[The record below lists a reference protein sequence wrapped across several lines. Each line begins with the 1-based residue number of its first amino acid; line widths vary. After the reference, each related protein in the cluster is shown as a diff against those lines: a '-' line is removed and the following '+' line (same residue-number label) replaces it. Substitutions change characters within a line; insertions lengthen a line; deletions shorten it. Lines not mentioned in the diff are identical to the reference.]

1 MNDILYRKL
10 AATATAPV
18 VRLDSKWVSDG
29 SWPKHLRRRA
39 NASVSFLLTN
49 HGSVLCD
56 DLAVG
61 FLAERTDTMSIDG
74 PDRCER
80 WAIIAIRYP
89 DMRYRFA
96 VRCTAWEK
104 HPPFPGLGLTDREVE
119 LVYLMC
125 DELSR
130 RRAYTDDSYFDVEK
144 ELSDNID
151 DNVQIA
157 QELGDF
163 DEQRFLALLKNDP
176 LALPVLEAALLSA
189 VWTAPNM
196 EYLPAFLLNFMLPNA
211 QSATV
216 REGVDEHFHAVDLLR
231 SPDAPFERVFTFRFE
246 NASLPVYPLS
256 AAGRMIVLEPIGDP
270 ARKAL
275 MDALTEVSHIRHNI
289 GDAADRPLPAF
300 PVTVARAFPSHL
312 AHNVEV
318 PKDVHVLTD
327 AEADLLR
334 LAAAKLLRHVPTV
347 VSDLNDALSDLSARP
362 NAYRYK
368 APERWIS
375 LVLLYIRKALLT
387 RKDCRE
393 AFDKLTARMMR
404 EQREAQVQRTS
415 TIDDGVAFILDP
427 ERYKDA
433 ISPRPKTLEQLDETI
448 AFPYTSQG
456 VPVLAYNTPQFGRL
470 LQRAGVG
477 PELVPDVVQK
487 LKDLSIFKSE
497 NIKINID
504 GTSRRYYAIPAKMFK
519 NSVIPTI
526 PAGQEEDN
534 DV

>member
-1 MNDILYRKL
+1 MNDILTRKL

-39 NASVSFLLTN
+39 NASVSFLLSK

-80 WAIIAIRYP
+80 WAIVAIRYP
-89 DMRYRFA
+89 NMRHRFA
-96 VRCTAWEK
+96 VRCTAWAK

-119 LVYLMC
+119 IVYLMC

-130 RRAYTDDSYFDVEK
+130 RKAYTDDVFDVAD
-144 ELSDNID
+144 ELFDNID

-231 SPDAPFERVFTFRFE
+231 SPDAPFERVFTFRLE
-246 NASLPVYPLS
+246 NASLPS
-256 AAGRMIVLEPIGDP
+256 IRCRRP
-270 ARKAL
+270 A
-275 MDALTEVSHIRHNI
+275 E
-289 GDAADRPLPAF
+289 
-300 PVTVARAFPSHL
+300 
-312 AHNVEV
+312 
-318 PKDVHVLTD
+318 
-327 AEADLLR
+327 
-334 LAAAKLLRHVPTV
+334 
-347 VSDLNDALSDLSARP
+347 
-362 NAYRYK
+362 
-368 APERWIS
+368 
-375 LVLLYIRKALLT
+375 
-387 RKDCRE
+387 
-393 AFDKLTARMMR
+393 
-404 EQREAQVQRTS
+404 
-415 TIDDGVAFILDP
+415 
-427 ERYKDA
+427 
-433 ISPRPKTLEQLDETI
+433 
-448 AFPYTSQG
+448 
-456 VPVLAYNTPQFGRL
+456 
-470 LQRAGVG
+470 
-477 PELVPDVVQK
+477 
-487 LKDLSIFKSE
+487 
-497 NIKINID
+497 
-504 GTSRRYYAIPAKMFK
+504 
-519 NSVIPTI
+519 
-526 PAGQEEDN
+526 
-534 DV
+534 

>member
-18 VRLDSKWVSDG
+18 VRLDSKWISDG

-39 NASVSFLLTN
+39 NASVSFLLTK
-49 HGSVLCD
+49 HDSVMCD
-56 DLAVG
+56 ELPVG
-61 FLAERTDTMSIDG
+61 FLAERTDTMTISG
-74 PDRCER
+74 PDSSEH
-80 WAIIAIRYP
+80 WAIVSIRYP

-96 VRCTAWEK
+96 VRCTAWAK

-130 RRAYTDDSYFDVEK
+130 RKAYTDDVFDVAD
-144 ELSDNID
+144 ELFDNID

-157 QELGDF
+157 QELGNF

-275 MDALTEVSHIRHNI
+275 TDALTEIAHIRHNI

-318 PKDVHVLTD
+318 PKDVHVLTG

-334 LAAAKLLRHVPTV
+334 LAAAKLLQHVPTV

-362 NAYRYK
+362 NAYRHK

-433 ISPRPKTLEQLDETI
+433 ISPRPKTLEQLEKTVS
-448 AFPYTSQG
+448 FPYTSHG
-456 VPVLAYNTPQFGRL
+456 VPMLVYNTAQFERL

-477 PELVPDVVQK
+477 SELVPDVVQA
-487 LKDLSIFKSE
+487 LKERSIFERE
-497 NIKINID
+497 NIKINTD
-504 GTSRRYYAIPAKMFK
+504 GTSRRFFAIPAKKFV
-519 NSVIPTI
+519 NSVIPAI

>member
-29 SWPKHLRRRA
+29 SWPKHLRKRA
-39 NASVSFLLTN
+39 NASVSFLLAKYDR
-49 HGSVLCD
+49 VLFD
-56 DLAVG
+56 DLTVG

-80 WAIIAIRYP
+80 WAIVAIRYP
-89 DMRYRFA
+89 NMRHRFA

-104 HPPFPGLGLTDREVE
+104 HPPLPGLGLTDREVE
-119 LVYLMC
+119 LVYIMC

-130 RRAYTDDSYFDVEK
+130 RKAYADDVFDVSD
-144 ELSDNID
+144 ELFDNID

-256 AAGRMIVLEPIGDP
+256 A
-270 ARKAL
+270 
-275 MDALTEVSHIRHNI
+275 
-289 GDAADRPLPAF
+289 F
-300 PVTVARAFPSHL
+300 PVTMITRDFPSHL
-312 AHNVEV
+312 AHNVKV
-318 PKDVHVLTD
+318 PENVHTLTD

-362 NAYRYK
+362 SAYRYK

-393 AFDKLTARMMR
+393 AFDQLTARMMR
-404 EQREAQVQRTS
+404 EQREAQVQRTL
-415 TIDDGVAFILDP
+415 TIDNCVAFVLDP

-433 ISPRPKTLEQLDETI
+433 ISPRPKTLEQLDETV
-448 AFPYTSQG
+448 AFPYASRG
-456 VPVLAYNTPQFGRL
+456 VPMLVYNTAQFERL

-477 PELVPDVVQK
+477 SELVPDVVQA
-487 LKDLSIFKSE
+487 LKERSIFERE
-497 NIKINID
+497 NIKINTD
-504 GTSRRYYAIPAKMFK
+504 GTSRRFFAIPVKKFV
-519 NSVIPTI
+519 NSVIPAI

>member
-1 MNDILYRKL
+1 MNEILYRKL

-18 VRLDSKWVSDG
+18 VRLDSKWISDG

-39 NASVSFLLTN
+39 NASVSFLLTK
-49 HGSVLCD
+49 HDSVMCD
-56 DLAVG
+56 ELPVG

-80 WAIIAIRYP
+80 WAIISIRYP

-96 VRCTAWEK
+96 VRCTAWAK

-119 LVYLMC
+119 LVYIMC

-130 RRAYTDDSYFDVEK
+130 RKAYADDVFDVAD
-144 ELSDNID
+144 ELFDNID

-189 VWTAPNM
+189 VWTAPDM

-231 SPDAPFERVFTFRFE
+231 SPAAPFSHPMTLRLEK
-246 NASLPVYPLS
+246 SQ
-256 AAGRMIVLEPIGDP
+256 EPIYAP
-270 ARKAL
+270 AASGRL
-275 MDALTEVSHIRHNI
+275 VLLNPV
-289 GDAADRPLPAF
+289 GDAISRLVNEIERRAHEQLLSGEAEDRPFAAF
-300 PVTVARAFPSHL
+300 PITITTRALPS
-312 AHNVEV
+312 AYAYNVPVSADTHSLREE
-318 PKDVHVLTD
+318 D
-327 AEADLLR
+327 ADCLR
-334 LAAAKLLRHVPTV
+334 LAAAELLRYVP
-347 VSDLNDALSDLSARP
+347 DAARTLSDAIDDLACHPR
-362 NAYRYK
+362 AYRMSL
-368 APERWIS
+368 PERWVI
-375 LVLLYIRKALLT
+375 LVRRFVRHFLLT
-387 RKDCRE
+387 SESARDTFDRISGE
-393 AFDKLTARMMR
+393 AERLHKEDELRRA
-404 EQREAQVQRTS
+404 E
-415 TIDDGVAFILDP
+415 TIDCSVAFLLDP

-433 ISPRPKTLEQLDETI
+433 ISPRPKTLEQLDETV
-448 AFPYTSQG
+448 AFPYTSHG
-456 VPVLAYNTPQFGRL
+456 VPMLVYNTAQFERL

-477 PELVPDVVQK
+477 SELVPDVVQA
-487 LKDLSIFKSE
+487 LKERSIFERE
-497 NIKINID
+497 NIKINTD

-519 NSVIPTI
+519 NSVIPAI

>member
-18 VRLDSKWVSDG
+18 VRLDSKWIADS

-39 NASVSFLLTN
+39 NASVSFLLTK

-61 FLAERTDTMSIDG
+61 FLAERTDTMTVSG
-74 PDRCER
+74 PDGCER

-104 HPPFPGLGLTDREVE
+104 HPPLPGLGLTDREVE
-119 LVYLMC
+119 LVYCMC

-130 RRAYTDDSYFDVEK
+130 RRAYTDDSYFDVAD
-144 ELSDNID
+144 ELFDNID

-163 DEQRFLALLKNDP
+163 DEQRFMALLERDP

-189 VWTAPNM
+189 VWTAPDM

-275 MDALTEVSHIRHNI
+275 TDALTAVAHMRHNI

-318 PKDVHVLTD
+318 PKDVHVLTG

-334 LAAAKLLRHVPTV
+334 LAAAKLLQHVPTV
-347 VSDLNDALSDLSARP
+347 VWDLSNAFADLNSRP
-362 NAYRYK
+362 GAYRYIGYKLFQSANHLAEFRDLIEQVSREEHEQEINRIATIDK
-368 APERWIS
+368 AVEFVLTPSRYENITSEKPISVEDLKETIVFQTVHKREAVMAFVPERF
-375 LVLLYIRKALLT
+375 
-387 RKDCRE
+387 E
-393 AFDKLTARMMR
+393 AFLRRVDGSVVADAVL
-404 EQREAQVQRTS
+404 EALKNRGIIAHRT
-415 TIDDGVAFILDP
+415 
-427 ERYKDA
+427 
-433 ISPRPKTLEQLDETI
+433 
-448 AFPYTSQG
+448 
-456 VPVLAYNTPQFGRL
+456 
-470 LQRAGVG
+470 
-477 PELVPDVVQK
+477 
-487 LKDLSIFKSE
+487 E
-497 NIKINID
+497 NIRIAAETKRFHIIPLKKCIN
-504 GTSRRYYAIPAKMFK
+504 S
-519 NSVIPTI
+519 SVATVT
-526 PAGQEEDN
+526 GGHSDE
-534 DV
+534 

>member
-1 MNDILYRKL
+1 MNDILTRKL

-39 NASVSFLLTN
+39 NASVSFLLSK

-80 WAIIAIRYP
+80 WAIVAIRYP
-89 DMRYRFA
+89 NMRHRFA
-96 VRCTAWEK
+96 VRCTAWAK

-119 LVYLMC
+119 IVYLMC

-130 RRAYTDDSYFDVEK
+130 RKAYTDDVFDVAD
-144 ELSDNID
+144 ELFDNID

-256 AAGRMIVLEPIGDP
+256 AGGMIVLEPIGDP

-275 MDALTEVSHIRHNI
+275 TDALTAVAHMRHNI

-318 PKDVHVLTD
+318 PKNVHVLTD

-334 LAAAKLLRHVPTV
+334 LAAAKLLQHVPTV
-347 VSDLNDALSDLSARP
+347 VWDLSNAFADLNSRP
-362 NAYRYK
+362 GAYRYRLPDEWSSLARQYIGYKLFQSANHLAEFRDLIEQVSREEHEQEINRIATIDK
-368 APERWIS
+368 AVEFVLTPSRYANVTSEKPMSAEGLKETIVFQTIHKREPVMAFVPERF
-375 LVLLYIRKALLT
+375 
-387 RKDCRE
+387 E
-393 AFDKLTARMMR
+393 AFLRRVDGSVVADAVL
-404 EQREAQVQRTS
+404 EALKNRGIIAHRT
-415 TIDDGVAFILDP
+415 
-427 ERYKDA
+427 
-433 ISPRPKTLEQLDETI
+433 
-448 AFPYTSQG
+448 
-456 VPVLAYNTPQFGRL
+456 
-470 LQRAGVG
+470 
-477 PELVPDVVQK
+477 
-487 LKDLSIFKSE
+487 E
-497 NIKINID
+497 NIRIAAETKRFHIIPLKKCIN
-504 GTSRRYYAIPAKMFK
+504 S
-519 NSVIPTI
+519 SVATVT
-526 PAGQEEDN
+526 GGHSDE
-534 DV
+534 

>member
-18 VRLDSKWVSDG
+18 VRLDSKWIADG

-39 NASVSFLLTN
+39 NASVSFLLTK

-80 WAIIAIRYP
+80 WAMITIRYP

-96 VRCTAWEK
+96 VRCTAWAK

-130 RRAYTDDSYFDVEK
+130 RKAYTDSPFDVAD
-144 ELSDNID
+144 ELFDSID

-189 VWTAPNM
+189 VWTAPDM
-196 EYLPAFLLNFMLPNA
+196 EYLPAFLLNFMLLNA

-256 AAGRMIVLEPIGDP
+256 AAGRMIVLEPIGDS

-275 MDALTEVSHIRHNI
+275 TDALTEVSHIRHNI

-347 VSDLNDALSDLSARP
+347 VSDLNDALSDLSARS

-404 EQREAQVQRTS
+404 EQREAQVQRNS

-433 ISPRPKTLEQLDETI
+433 ISPRPKTLEQLEKTVS
-448 AFPYTSQG
+448 FLYTSHG
-456 VPVLAYNTPQFGRL
+456 VPMLVYNTAQFERL

-477 PELVPDVVQK
+477 SELVPDVVQA
-487 LKDLSIFKSE
+487 LKERSIFERE
-497 NIKINID
+497 NIKINTD

-519 NSVIPTI
+519 NSVIPAI

-534 DV
+534 EV

>member
-1 MNDILYRKL
+1 MNNILYRKL

-29 SWPKHLRRRA
+29 SWPKHLRKRA
-39 NASVSFLLTN
+39 NASVSFLLAKYDR
-49 HGSVLCD
+49 VLFD
-56 DLAVG
+56 DLTVG
-61 FLAERTDTMSIDG
+61 FLAERTDTMTISG
-74 PDRCER
+74 PDSSEH
-80 WAIIAIRYP
+80 WAIVSIRYP

-96 VRCTAWEK
+96 VRCTAWAK

-119 LVYLMC
+119 L
-125 DELSR
+125 
-130 RRAYTDDSYFDVEK
+130 AYTDDVFDVAD
-144 ELSDNID
+144 ELFDNID

-189 VWTAPNM
+189 VWTAPDM

-216 REGVDEHFHAVDLLR
+216 REGVDEHFQTVDLLR

-318 PKDVHVLTD
+318 PKDVHVLTG

-334 LAAAKLLRHVPTV
+334 LAAAKLLQHVPTV
-347 VSDLNDALSDLSARP
+347 VWDLSNAFADLNSRP
-362 NAYRYK
+362 GAYRYRLPDEWSSLARQYIGYKLFQSANHLAEFRDLIEQVSREEHEQEINRIATIDK
-368 APERWIS
+368 AVEFVLTPSRYENITSEKPISVEDLKETIVFQTVHKREAVMAFVPERF
-375 LVLLYIRKALLT
+375 
-387 RKDCRE
+387 E
-393 AFDKLTARMMR
+393 AFLRRVDGSVVADAVL
-404 EQREAQVQRTS
+404 EALKNRGIIAHRT
-415 TIDDGVAFILDP
+415 
-427 ERYKDA
+427 
-433 ISPRPKTLEQLDETI
+433 
-448 AFPYTSQG
+448 
-456 VPVLAYNTPQFGRL
+456 
-470 LQRAGVG
+470 
-477 PELVPDVVQK
+477 
-487 LKDLSIFKSE
+487 E
-497 NIKINID
+497 NIRIAAEAKRFHIIPLKKCIN
-504 GTSRRYYAIPAKMFK
+504 S
-519 NSVIPTI
+519 SVATVTGVLQIKVKP
-526 PAGQEEDN
+526 
-534 DV
+534 

>member
-1 MNDILYRKL
+1 MNEILYRKL

-18 VRLDSKWVSDG
+18 VRLDSKWISDG
-29 SWPKHLRRRA
+29 SWPKHLRKRA
-39 NASVSFLLTN
+39 NASVSFLLTKYDR
-49 HGSVLCD
+49 VLFD
-56 DLAVG
+56 DLTVG

-74 PDRCER
+74 SDRCER
-80 WAIIAIRYP
+80 WAIVAVRYP
-89 DMRYRFA
+89 NMRHRFA

-104 HPPFPGLGLTDREVE
+104 HPPLPGLGLTDREVE

-130 RRAYTDDSYFDVEK
+130 RKAYTDDVFDVAD
-144 ELSDNID
+144 ELFDNID

-216 REGVDEHFHAVDLLR
+216 REGVDEHFQTVDLLR

-289 GDAADRPLPAF
+289 GEAADRPLPAF

-327 AEADLLR
+327 AEANLLR

-347 VSDLNDALSDLSARP
+347 VSDLNDALSDLSARS
-362 NAYRYK
+362 NAYRHK

-404 EQREAQVQRTS
+404 EQREAQVQRTA

-433 ISPRPKTLEQLDETI
+433 ISPRPKTLEQLDETV
-448 AFPYTSQG
+448 AFPYASRG
-456 VPVLAYNTPQFGRL
+456 VPMLVYNTAQFERL

-477 PELVPDVVQK
+477 SELVPDVVQA
-487 LKDLSIFKSE
+487 LKERSIFERE
-497 NIKINID
+497 NIKINTD
-504 GTSRRYYAIPAKMFK
+504 GTSRRYYAIPAKIFK
-519 NSVIPTI
+519 NSVIPAI

-534 DV
+534 EV

>member
-1 MNDILYRKL
+1 MNDILTRKL

-29 SWPKHLRRRA
+29 SWPKHLRKRA
-39 NASVSFLLTN
+39 NASVSFLLAKYDR
-49 HGSVLCD
+49 VLFD
-56 DLAVG
+56 DLTVG
-61 FLAERTDTMSIDG
+61 FLAERTDTMTVSG
-74 PDRCER
+74 PDGCER
-80 WAIIAIRYP
+80 WAILAVRYP
-89 DMRYRFA
+89 DLRYRFA
-96 VRCTAWEK
+96 VRCTAC
-104 HPPFPGLGLTDREVE
+104 PGLGLTDREVE

-130 RRAYTDDSYFDVEK
+130 RKAYTDDVFDVAD
-144 ELSDNID
+144 ELFDNID

-275 MDALTEVSHIRHNI
+275 TDALTAVAHMRHNI

-318 PKDVHVLTD
+318 PKDVHVLTG

-347 VSDLNDALSDLSARP
+347 VWDLSNAFADLNSRP
-362 NAYRYK
+362 GAYRYRLPDEWSSLARQYIGYKLFQSANHLTEFRDLIEQVSREEHEQEINRIATIDK
-368 APERWIS
+368 AIEFVLTPSRYENITSEKPISVEDLKETIVFQTVHKREAVMAFVPERF
-375 LVLLYIRKALLT
+375 
-387 RKDCRE
+387 E
-393 AFDKLTARMMR
+393 AFLRRVDGSVVADAVL
-404 EQREAQVQRTS
+404 EALKNRGIIAHRT
-415 TIDDGVAFILDP
+415 
-427 ERYKDA
+427 
-433 ISPRPKTLEQLDETI
+433 
-448 AFPYTSQG
+448 
-456 VPVLAYNTPQFGRL
+456 
-470 LQRAGVG
+470 
-477 PELVPDVVQK
+477 
-487 LKDLSIFKSE
+487 E
-497 NIKINID
+497 NIRIAAETKRFHIIPLKKCIN
-504 GTSRRYYAIPAKMFK
+504 S
-519 NSVIPTI
+519 SVATVT
-526 PAGQEEDN
+526 GGHSDE
-534 DV
+534 

>member
-1 MNDILYRKL
+1 MKDILSRKL

-18 VRLDSKWVSDG
+18 VRLDSKWIADG
-29 SWPKHLRRRA
+29 SWPKHLRRRT
-39 NASVSFLLTN
+39 NASVSFLLTKHN
-49 HGSVLCD
+49 SVMCD
-56 DLAVG
+56 GLTVG
-61 FLAERTDTMSIDG
+61 FLAERTDTMTVSG
-74 PDRCER
+74 PDGCER
-80 WAIIAIRYP
+80 WAILAVRYP

-104 HPPFPGLGLTDREVE
+104 HPPLPGLGLTDREVE
-119 LVYLMC
+119 LVYIMC

-130 RRAYTDDSYFDVEK
+130 RKAYADDVFDVSD
-144 ELSDNID
+144 ELFDNID

-189 VWTAPNM
+189 VWTAPDM

-275 MDALTEVSHIRHNI
+275 TAALTAAGLRRHHIV
-289 GDAADRPLPAF
+289 DADSRPPHALPS
-300 PVTVARAFPSHL
+300 TVARAFPSHL

-362 NAYRYK
+362 NSYRYK

-415 TIDDGVAFILDP
+415 TIDNSVAFVLDP

-433 ISPRPKTLEQLDETI
+433 ISPRPKTLEQLEKTVL
-448 AFPYTSQG
+448 FPYTSHG
-456 VPVLAYNTPQFGRL
+456 VPMLVYNTAQFERL

-477 PELVPDVVQK
+477 SELVPDVVQA
-487 LKDLSIFKSE
+487 LKERSIFERE
-497 NIKINID
+497 NIKINTD
-504 GTSRRYYAIPAKMFK
+504 GTSRRFFAIPVKKFV
-519 NSVIPTI
+519 NSVIPAI

>member
-1 MNDILYRKL
+1 MNEILSRKL

-18 VRLDSKWVSDG
+18 VRLDSKWIADG

-49 HGSVLCD
+49 HGSVMCD

-61 FLAERTDTMSIDG
+61 FLAERTDTMTVSG
-74 PDRCER
+74 PDGCER
-80 WAIIAIRYP
+80 WAIITVRYP

-104 HPPFPGLGLTDREVE
+104 HPPLPGLGLTDREVE
-119 LVYLMC
+119 LVYIMC

-130 RRAYTDDSYFDVEK
+130 RKAYADDVFDVAD
-144 ELSDNID
+144 ELFDNID

-275 MDALTEVSHIRHNI
+275 TDALTEIAHIRHNI

-362 NAYRYK
+362 NSYRYK

-415 TIDDGVAFILDP
+415 TIDNGVAFVLDP

-433 ISPRPKTLEQLDETI
+433 ISPRPKTLEQLEKTVS
-448 AFPYTSQG
+448 FPYTSQG

-519 NSVIPTI
+519 NSAIPAI
-526 PAGQEEDN
+526 PAGQEENN

>member
-1 MNDILYRKL
+1 MNDILTRKL

-39 NASVSFLLTN
+39 NASVSFLLSK

-80 WAIIAIRYP
+80 WAIVAIRYP
-89 DMRYRFA
+89 NMRHRFA
-96 VRCTAWEK
+96 VRCTAWAK

-119 LVYLMC
+119 IVYLMC

-130 RRAYTDDSYFDVEK
+130 RKAYTDDVFDVAD
-144 ELSDNID
+144 ELFDNID

-231 SPDAPFERVFTFRFE
+231 SPDAPFERVFTFE

-275 MDALTEVSHIRHNI
+275 TDALTAVAHMRHNI

-318 PKDVHVLTD
+318 PKNVHVLTD

-334 LAAAKLLRHVPTV
+334 LAAAKLLQHVPTV
-347 VSDLNDALSDLSARP
+347 VWDLSNAFADLNSRP
-362 NAYRYK
+362 GAYRYRLPDEWSSLARQYIGYKLFQSANHLAEFRDLIEQVSREEHEQEINRIATIDK
-368 APERWIS
+368 AVEFVLTPSRYANVTSEKPMSAEGLKETIVFQTIHKREPVMAFVPERF
-375 LVLLYIRKALLT
+375 
-387 RKDCRE
+387 E
-393 AFDKLTARMMR
+393 AFLRRVDGSVVADAVL
-404 EQREAQVQRTS
+404 EALKNRGIIAHRT
-415 TIDDGVAFILDP
+415 
-427 ERYKDA
+427 
-433 ISPRPKTLEQLDETI
+433 
-448 AFPYTSQG
+448 
-456 VPVLAYNTPQFGRL
+456 
-470 LQRAGVG
+470 
-477 PELVPDVVQK
+477 
-487 LKDLSIFKSE
+487 E
-497 NIKINID
+497 NIRIAAETKRFHIIPLKKCIN
-504 GTSRRYYAIPAKMFK
+504 S
-519 NSVIPTI
+519 SVATVT
-526 PAGQEEDN
+526 GGHSDE
-534 DV
+534 

>member
-29 SWPKHLRRRA
+29 SWPKHLRKRA
-39 NASVSFLLTN
+39 NASVSFLLAKYDR
-49 HGSVLCD
+49 VLFD
-56 DLAVG
+56 DLTVG

-80 WAIIAIRYP
+80 WAIVAIRYP
-89 DMRYRFA
+89 NMRHRFA

-104 HPPFPGLGLTDREVE
+104 HPPLPGLGLTDREVE
-119 LVYLMC
+119 LVYIMC

-130 RRAYTDDSYFDVEK
+130 RKAYADDVFDVSD
-144 ELSDNID
+144 ELFDNID

-256 AAGRMIVLEPIGDP
+256 A
-270 ARKAL
+270 
-275 MDALTEVSHIRHNI
+275 
-289 GDAADRPLPAF
+289 F
-300 PVTVARAFPSHL
+300 PVTMITRDFPSHL
-312 AHNVEV
+312 AHNVKV
-318 PKDVHVLTD
+318 PENVHTLTD

-362 NAYRYK
+362 SAYRYK

-393 AFDKLTARMMR
+393 AFDQLTARMMR

-415 TIDDGVAFILDP
+415 TIDNGVAFVLDP

-433 ISPRPKTLEQLDETI
+433 ISPRPKTLEQLEKTV
-448 AFPYTSQG
+448 AFPYTSHG
-456 VPVLAYNTPQFGRL
+456 VPMLVYNTAQFERL

-477 PELVPDVVQK
+477 SELVPDVVQA
-487 LKDLSIFKSE
+487 LKERSIFERE
-497 NIKINID
+497 NIKINTD

-519 NSVIPTI
+519 NSVIPAI

>member
-18 VRLDSKWVSDG
+18 VRLDSKWIADG

-39 NASVSFLLTN
+39 NASVSFLLTK
-49 HGSVLCD
+49 HGSVMCD
-56 DLAVG
+56 GLTVG
-61 FLAERTDTMSIDG
+61 FLAERTDTITVSG
-74 PDRCER
+74 PDICER
-80 WAIIAIRYP
+80 WAILAVRYP
-89 DMRYRFA
+89 DMRYRYA

-104 HPPFPGLGLTDREVE
+104 HPPLPGLGLTDREVE

-130 RRAYTDDSYFDVEK
+130 RKAYADDVFDVAD
-144 ELSDNID
+144 ELFDNID

-275 MDALTEVSHIRHNI
+275 TDALTEIAHIRHNI

-318 PKDVHVLTD
+318 PKDVHVLTG

-334 LAAAKLLRHVPTV
+334 LAAAKLLQHVPTV

-362 NAYRYK
+362 SAYRYK

-375 LVLLYIRKALLT
+375 LVLLYIRKA
-387 RKDCRE
+387 CRE
-393 AFDKLTARMMR
+393 AFDQLTARMMR
-404 EQREAQVQRTS
+404 EQREAQVQRTL
-415 TIDDGVAFILDP
+415 TIDNCVAFVLDP

-433 ISPRPKTLEQLDETI
+433 ISPRPKTLEQLDETV
-448 AFPYTSQG
+448 AFPYASRG
-456 VPVLAYNTPQFGRL
+456 VPMLVYNTAQFERL

-477 PELVPDVVQK
+477 SELVPDVVQA
-487 LKDLSIFKSE
+487 LKERSIFERE
-497 NIKINID
+497 NIKINTD

-519 NSVIPTI
+519 NSVIPAI

-534 DV
+534 EV

>member
-1 MNDILYRKL
+1 MNEILYRKL

-18 VRLDSKWVSDG
+18 VRLDSKWIADG

-39 NASVSFLLTN
+39 NASVSFLLTK
-49 HGSVLCD
+49 HGSVMFD
-56 DLAVG
+56 DLTVG
-61 FLAERTDTMSIDG
+61 FLAEQTDTMSIDG

-80 WAIIAIRYP
+80 WAIISIRYP

-96 VRCTAWEK
+96 VRCTAWAK

-119 LVYLMC
+119 LVYIMC

-130 RRAYTDDSYFDVEK
+130 RKAYADDVFDVAD
-144 ELSDNID
+144 ELFDNID

-163 DEQRFLALLKNDP
+163 DKQRFLALLKNDP

-189 VWTAPNM
+189 VWTSSDM
-196 EYLPAFLLNFMLPNA
+196 EYLPTFLLNFMLPNA

-275 MDALTEVSHIRHNI
+275 TDALTAVSHKRHNI

-362 NAYRYK
+362 SAYRYK

-393 AFDKLTARMMR
+393 AFDQLTARMMR
-404 EQREAQVQRTS
+404 EQREAQVQRTL
-415 TIDDGVAFILDP
+415 TIDNCVAFVLDP

-433 ISPRPKTLEQLDETI
+433 ISPRPKTLEQLDETV
-448 AFPYTSQG
+448 AFPYASRG
-456 VPVLAYNTPQFGRL
+456 VPMLVYNTAQFERL

-477 PELVPDVVQK
+477 SELVPDVVQA
-487 LKDLSIFKSE
+487 LKERSIFERE
-497 NIKINID
+497 NIKINTD
-504 GTSRRYYAIPAKMFK
+504 GTSRRFFAIPVKKFV
-519 NSVIPTI
+519 NSVIPAI

>member
-18 VRLDSKWVSDG
+18 VRLDSKWIADG

-39 NASVSFLLTN
+39 NASVSFLLTK
-49 HGSVLCD
+49 HDSVMCD

-61 FLAERTDTMSIDG
+61 FLAERTDTMTVSG
-74 PDRCER
+74 PDSSEH
-80 WAIIAIRYP
+80 WAIVSIRYP

-96 VRCTAWEK
+96 VRCTAWAK

-130 RRAYTDDSYFDVEK
+130 RKAYTDDVFDVAD
-144 ELSDNID
+144 ELFDNID

-189 VWTAPNM
+189 VWTAP
-196 EYLPAFLLNFMLPNA
+196 NFMLPNA

-275 MDALTEVSHIRHNI
+275 TDALTAVAHMRHNI

-347 VSDLNDALSDLSARP
+347 VSDLNDALSDLSTRP
-362 NAYRYK
+362 NSYRYK

-415 TIDDGVAFILDP
+415 TIDNGVAFVLDP

-433 ISPRPKTLEQLDETI
+433 ISPRPKTLEQLEKTVS
-448 AFPYTSQG
+448 FLYTSHG
-456 VPVLAYNTPQFGRL
+456 VPMLVYNTAQFERL

-477 PELVPDVVQK
+477 SELVPDVVQA
-487 LKDLSIFKSE
+487 LKERSIFERE
-497 NIKINID
+497 NIKINTD

-519 NSVIPTI
+519 NSVIPAI

>member
-1 MNDILYRKL
+1 MNDILTRKL

-29 SWPKHLRRRA
+29 SWPKHLRKRA

-61 FLAERTDTMSIDG
+61 FLAERTDTMTIDG
-74 PDRCER
+74 PDISER
-80 WAIIAIRYP
+80 WAILAIRYP
-89 DMRYRFA
+89 NMRHRFA

-104 HPPFPGLGLTDREVE
+104 HPPLPGLGLTDREVE
-119 LVYLMC
+119 IVYFMC

-130 RRAYTDDSYFDVEK
+130 RKAYTDDSYFDVAD
-144 ELSDNID
+144 ELFDNID

-163 DEQRFLALLKNDP
+163 DEQRFLALLERDP

-189 VWTAPNM
+189 VWTAPDM

-256 AAGRMIVLEPIGDP
+256 AAGRMIVLEPIGAP

-275 MDALTEVSHIRHNI
+275 TDALTQVAHMRHNI

-300 PVTVARAFPSHL
+300 PVTVAREFPSHL
-312 AHNVEV
+312 AHNVKV
-318 PKDVHVLTD
+318 PENVHTLTD

-393 AFDKLTARMMR
+393 AFDNLTGRMMR
-404 EQREAQVQRTS
+404 EQREAQVQRNS
-415 TIDDGVAFILDP
+415 SIDKGVAFVLDP

-433 ISPRPKTLEQLDETI
+433 ISPRPKTLEQLEKTVS
-448 AFPYTSQG
+448 FPYTSHG
-456 VPVLAYNTPQFGRL
+456 VPMLVYNTVQFERL
-470 LQRAGVG
+470 LQCSGVG
-477 PELVPDVVQK
+477 SELVPDVVQA
-487 LKDLSIFKSE
+487 LKERSIFERE
-497 NIKINID
+497 NIKINTD
-504 GTSRRYYAIPAKMFK
+504 NTSRRFFAIPVKKFV
-519 NSVIPTI
+519 NSVIPAI

-534 DV
+534 EV

>member
-1 MNDILYRKL
+1 MNEILYRKL

-18 VRLDSKWVSDG
+18 VRLDSKWVADG
-29 SWPKHLRRRA
+29 SWPKHLRKRA
-39 NASVSFLLTN
+39 NASVSFLLAKYDR
-49 HGSVLCD
+49 VLFD
-56 DLAVG
+56 DLTVG

-80 WAIIAIRYP
+80 WAIVAIRYP
-89 DMRYRFA
+89 NMRHRFA

-119 LVYLMC
+119 LVYIMC

-130 RRAYTDDSYFDVEK
+130 RKAYADDVFDVAD
-144 ELSDNID
+144 ELFDNID

-289 GDAADRPLPAF
+289 GEAADRPLPAF
-300 PVTVARAFPSHL
+300 PVTMITRDFPSHL
-312 AHNVEV
+312 AHNVKV
-318 PKDVHVLTD
+318 PENVHTLTD

-347 VSDLNDALSDLSARP
+347 VWDLSNAFADLNSRP
-362 NAYRYK
+362 GAYRYRLPDEWSSLARQYIGYK
-368 APERWIS
+368 LFQSANHLAEFRDLIEQVSREEHEQEINRIATIDNAVEFVLTPSRYANVTSEKPMSAEELKETIVFQTIHKREPVMAFVPERF
-375 LVLLYIRKALLT
+375 
-387 RKDCRE
+387 E
-393 AFDKLTARMMR
+393 AFLRRVDGSVVADAVL
-404 EQREAQVQRTS
+404 EALKNRGIIAHRT
-415 TIDDGVAFILDP
+415 
-427 ERYKDA
+427 
-433 ISPRPKTLEQLDETI
+433 
-448 AFPYTSQG
+448 
-456 VPVLAYNTPQFGRL
+456 
-470 LQRAGVG
+470 
-477 PELVPDVVQK
+477 
-487 LKDLSIFKSE
+487 E
-497 NIKINID
+497 NIRIAAETKRFHIIPLKKCIN
-504 GTSRRYYAIPAKMFK
+504 S
-519 NSVIPTI
+519 SVATVT
-526 PAGQEEDN
+526 GGHSDE
-534 DV
+534 

>member
-1 MNDILYRKL
+1 MNEILSRKL

-18 VRLDSKWVSDG
+18 VRLDSKWISDG

-39 NASVSFLLTN
+39 NASVSFLLTK

-61 FLAERTDTMSIDG
+61 FLAERTDTMTVSG
-74 PDRCER
+74 PDGCER

-130 RRAYTDDSYFDVEK
+130 RKAYTDDVFDVAD
-144 ELSDNID
+144 ELFDNID

-157 QELGDF
+157 QELGNF

-275 MDALTEVSHIRHNI
+275 TDALTEIAHVRHNI

-347 VSDLNDALSDLSARP
+347 VSDLNDALSDSSARS

-415 TIDDGVAFILDP
+415 TIDNGVAFVLDP
-427 ERYKDA
+427 ARYKDA
-433 ISPRPKTLEQLDETI
+433 ISPRPKTLEQLDETV
-448 AFPYTSQG
+448 AFPYASRG
-456 VPVLAYNTPQFGRL
+456 VPMLVYNTAQFERL

-477 PELVPDVVQK
+477 SELVPDVVQA
-487 LKDLSIFKSE
+487 LKERSIFERE
-497 NIKINID
+497 NIIINTD
-504 GTSRRYYAIPAKMFK
+504 GTSRRFFAIPVKKFV
-519 NSVIPTI
+519 NSVIPAI

>member
-1 MNDILYRKL
+1 MNDILTRKL

-39 NASVSFLLTN
+39 NASVSFLLTK
-49 HGSVLCD
+49 HGSVLFD

-80 WAIIAIRYP
+80 WGIISIRYP
-89 DMRYRFA
+89 NMRHRFA

-104 HPPFPGLGLTDREVE
+104 HPPLPGLGLTDREVE

-130 RRAYTDDSYFDVEK
+130 RKAYTDDVFDVAD
-144 ELSDNID
+144 ELFDNID

-289 GDAADRPLPAF
+289 GEAADRPLPAF

-347 VSDLNDALSDLSARP
+347 VWDLSNAFADLNSRP
-362 NAYRYK
+362 GAYRYRLPDEWSSLARQYIGYK
-368 APERWIS
+368 LFQSANHLAEFRDLIEQVSREEHEQEINRIATIDNAVEFVLTPSRYANVTSEKPMSAEELKETIVFQTIHKREPVMAFVPERF
-375 LVLLYIRKALLT
+375 
-387 RKDCRE
+387 E
-393 AFDKLTARMMR
+393 AFLRRVDGSVVADAVL
-404 EQREAQVQRTS
+404 EALKNRGIIAHRT
-415 TIDDGVAFILDP
+415 
-427 ERYKDA
+427 
-433 ISPRPKTLEQLDETI
+433 
-448 AFPYTSQG
+448 
-456 VPVLAYNTPQFGRL
+456 
-470 LQRAGVG
+470 
-477 PELVPDVVQK
+477 
-487 LKDLSIFKSE
+487 E
-497 NIKINID
+497 NIRIAAETKRFHIIPLKKCIN
-504 GTSRRYYAIPAKMFK
+504 S
-519 NSVIPTI
+519 SVATVT
-526 PAGQEEDN
+526 GGHSDE
-534 DV
+534 